1 MSPRRAGTKGRRI
14 VQQLVLVFFLVL
26 LWVMLWDS
34 LTVLSVVT
42 GIILAFLLTRVFYL
56 PPVVLSGRF
65 TVLHALV
72 FAVWFAY
79 SLVLASV
86 EVAWYAFRPK
96 AVGAGSVIACD
107 LRTRSDLMMTLV
119 ADTASLIPG
128 SIIVDSDRAGGRLY
142 LHVLDCDTEEK
153 ILAAKRQVY
162 HIEELL
168 IRALGSTRDLA
179 ALKVDP
185 DPLDRSASSEP
196 QGGQR

>member
-65 TVLHALV
+65 NVLHALV

-86 EVAWYAFRPK
+86 ESR
-96 AVGAGSVIACD
+96 G
-107 LRTRSDLMMTLV
+107 TRSARRRSV
-119 ADTASLIPG
+119 RVRS
-128 SIIVDSDRAGGRLY
+128 SRAICAPAR
-142 LHVLDCDTEEK
+142 T
-153 ILAAKRQVY
+153 
-162 HIEELL
+162 
-168 IRALGSTRDLA
+168 S
-179 ALKVDP
+179 
-185 DPLDRSASSEP
+185 
-196 QGGQR
+196 